1 MDAIS
6 KLEAIAHPGHHRTTV
21 IRRLLAAGCIAVAVM
36 SLAIDVRRSDPLVS
50 TFSQPVAAGALLT
63 EDDVTLTRLPA
74 EAIPDNAIDDP
85 SLVVGHILAASAS
98 RGEVVTSTRLVGP
111 DLVTQLVEEESPGEA
126 FTMVPLP
133 LAEPDIMPMLHHGA
147 RVDVVGQG
155 PRVIASGGKIVTVG
169 DQGTVLVLLRE
180 SEAAAVAATSLTDP
194 LTVVLSASRPQF
206 SG

>member
-1 MDAIS
+1 MDAIT
-6 KLEAIAHPGHHRTTV
+6 KLEAIAHPGHRRTAA
-21 IRRLLAAGCIAVAVM
+21 IRRLLAAGCIAVAAL
-36 SLAIDVRRSDPLVS
+36 SLLIDVRRNDPLVT

-63 EDDVTLTRLPA
+63 EDDVTLARLPA
-74 EAIPDNAIDDP
+74 EAIPDNAIGDTA
-85 SLVVGHILAASAS
+85 LAVGQILAAAAS

-111 DLVTQLVEEESPGEA
+111 DLVSQLIEEEPLGEA

-133 LAEPDIMPMLHHGA
+133 LAEPDILPMLHHGA

-180 SEAAAVAATSLTDP
+180 SEAAAVAAASLSDP
-194 LTVVLSASRPQF
+194 LTVVLSASQPQL